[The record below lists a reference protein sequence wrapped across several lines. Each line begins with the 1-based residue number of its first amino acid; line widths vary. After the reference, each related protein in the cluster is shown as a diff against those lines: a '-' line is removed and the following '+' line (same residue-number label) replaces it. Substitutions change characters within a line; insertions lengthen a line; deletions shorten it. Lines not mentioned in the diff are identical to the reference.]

1 MKGGKERKKMVKAK
15 TITEEKSK
23 EKKVPMDPLLIATM
37 KVKIVGITPL
47 LLNRLSDKEKQSML
61 DKQMGKGSEK
71 NKIRDPKQEVEDK
84 IHKLSGDKVGIP
96 IVSLKKSMVEAAPYL
111 DVDKKLIR
119 GSLFILPEENNL
131 IPISY
136 KKMVVNEA
144 ITRDSGIN
152 RTPRTTFRPEFRD
165 WSCEFTVKYN
175 AKQITPE
182 QILGL
187 LKLSGFHIG
196 VGSWRPQCDGT
207 YGQFTP
213 A

>member
-1 MKGGKERKKMVKAK
+1 MVKKSLVEELKEKTAK
-15 TITEEKSK
+15 EKSMKSK
-23 EKKVPMDPLLIATM
+23 EKEVVIDPLLIATM
-37 KVKIVGITPL
+37 KVKIIGVTPL

-61 DKQMGKGSEK
+61 DKQMGKGAEK

-84 IHKLSGDKVGIP
+84 IHKISGNKVGIP

-131 IPISY
+131 ITINY

-165 WSCEFTVKYN
+165 WSCEFIVKYN
-175 AKQITPE
+175 AKQIDR
-182 QILGL
+182 
-187 LKLSGFHIG
+187 KS
-196 VGSWRPQCDGT
+196 VV
-207 YGQFTP
+207 
-213 A
+213 

>member
-1 MKGGKERKKMVKAK
+1 MNRRIKMVKK
-15 TITEEKSK
+15 TEEKIK
-23 EKKVPMDPLLIATM
+23 DKKVEVKMDPLLIATL

-84 IHKLSGDKVGIP
+84 IHKISDNKVGIP
-96 IVSLKKSMVEAAPYL
+96 IISIKKSMVEAAPYL

-119 GSLFILPEENNL
+119 GSLFIIPEENNL
-131 IPISY
+131 VTVDY
-136 KKMVVNEA
+136 KKMVINEA

-165 WSCEFTVKYN
+165 WSTEFTVKYN
-175 AKQITPE
+175 ARQITPE

-187 LKLSGFHIG
+187 LKLAGFHIG

-207 YGQFTP
+207 YGTFTV

>member
-1 MKGGKERKKMVKAK
+1 MVKAK
-15 TITEEKSK
+15 TEEKSK
-23 EKKVPMDPLLIATM
+23 EKDKDVKVVIDPLKIATM
-37 KVKIVGITPL
+37 NVKIVGITPL

-84 IHKLSGDKVGIP
+84 IHKISTGSKVGIP